1 MRRLTFAFCASL
13 LLTILAMALPSRTC
27 GQEIPAAVTSDPAPD
42 KANPAAMEA
51 MQLPSHGALLNA
63 IVYIASGVGPH
74 PVAVLLHGYPGN
86 EKNLD
91 LAQAIRRAGWDV
103 LYFDYRGS
111 WGSPGSFSFTHC
123 IEDTEA
129 AVAYLRDP
137 ANARK
142 LRADSA
148 HIVLIGHSMGG
159 FMASFVGA
167 EDPSIEAVGMISA
180 ANLGAADSWPLGDGH
195 AATVDAVAAALADS
209 GMAPLAGCTPEGLA
223 REVIANQTHWNF
235 VDFAPKRAARPILVV
250 TSDDGLAPTNNA
262 FLGALKKSGAVNVAA
277 IHMPTDHGYSDH
289 RIALETAVLT
299 WLASLPSR
307 QMSR

>member
-1 MRRLTFAFCASL
+1 MRRYAFAFCSSL
-13 LLTILAMALPSRTC
+13 LVTILAIAMPPRTC
-27 GQEIPAAVTSDPAPD
+27 GQEIPPAVTSDPAPD

-51 MQLPSHGALLNA
+51 MQLPSHGALVNA
-63 IVYIASGVGPH
+63 IVYIASGAGPH
-74 PVAVLLHGYPGN
+74 PVVVLLHGYPGN

-111 WGSPGSFSFTHC
+111 WGSPGNFSFAHC

-129 AVAYLRDP
+129 AIAYLRNP
-137 ANARK
+137 SNAK
-142 LRADSA
+142 KFRADSA

-159 FMASFVGA
+159 FMANFVGA

-180 ANLGAADSWPLGDGH
+180 ANLGGADTWPLGNGH
-195 AATVDAVAAALADS
+195 AATVDAVAAALAES
-209 GMAPLAGCTPEGLA
+209 GMAPLAGCTPESLA
-223 REVIANQTHWNF
+223 REVIANQAHWNF
-235 VDFAPKRAARPILVV
+235 VDSAPRLAARPILVV

-262 FLGALKKSGAVNVAA
+262 FLDALKKSGAANVTAV
-277 IHMPTDHGYSDH
+277 HMPTDHGYSDH

-307 QMSR
+307 PI